1 MRARRAFQ
9 TIDTHTVGEPTRT
22 VVGGIPVIPGG
33 TMVEKMTYLK
43 ENCDWIRKVLT
54 HEPRGN
60 DVMAGVILTT
70 PCDPAADIGV
80 IHYEGGCY
88 QPMCGHNTIGVSTT
102 LVEAG
107 LVEVKEP
114 YTDIVLD
121 TPAGI
126 VRVKVKVEDG
136 VAREVS
142 LVNIPSFVLA
152 RDFSVEVPGMGLIRA
167 DISYGGNMYALV
179 DAKQVGLE
187 VAPHNARKLIE
198 AYYPIIEAIN
208 KERTFA
214 HPEKPFITGVHHVE
228 FYSKSTIPGAHAKNA
243 VVFPPGAIDRSPC
256 GTGSAAKLAL
266 LYEKG
271 QLKMGEEYRHES
283 IIGSI
288 FKCKVLEEVTV
299 AEYPAVVTEITGS
312 AYITGMHT
320 FLIDPDDPFP
330 EGFELC

>member
-22 VVGGIPVIPGG
+22 VVGGIPVIPGK
-33 TMVEKMTYLK
+33 TMVEKMTHLK

-70 PCDPAADIGV
+70 PCEPEADIGV
-80 IHYEGGCY
+80 IHFEGGCY

-102 LVEAG
+102 LIEAG

-114 YTDIVLD
+114 YTHIVLD

-136 VAREVS
+136 VAKEVS
-142 LVNIPSFVLA
+142 LVNIPSFVLE
-152 RDFSVEVPGMGLIRA
+152 RDFTVDVPGFGNLTM
-167 DISYGGNMYALV
+167 DISYGGNMYALM
-179 DAKQVGLE
+179 ASKQIGLD
-187 VAPHNARKLIE
+187 VSPQNARKLID
-198 AYYPIIEAIN
+198 AYRIIIEAIN
-208 KERTFA
+208 AKKIFA
-214 HPEKPFITGVHHVE
+214 HPEKPFITGVHHIE
-228 FYSKSTIPGAHAKNA
+228 FFSEPTVPGAQAKNA

-266 LYEKG
+266 LYAKG
-271 QLKMGEEYRHES
+271 LLKKDEEFRHES

-288 FKCKVLEEVTV
+288 FKCKVIEETKV
-299 AEYPAVVTEITGS
+299 ASLPAVVTEITGS

-320 FLIDPDDPFP
+320 FLIDPEDPFP